1 MPRLNLRKYAKQ
13 WITYVLTVVL
23 YVASLYFLFFKAQLL
38 PWWLSV
44 LAMLFIAHFAAIS
57 AKRYRLV
64 IRKRGRALWLL
75 ASSIL
80 LFFTTIYSPVLIIIS
95 YICFHIGLY
104 FFVLAKYAILNN
116 NISPHPWIF
125 SNVGMYLFTMFFTI
139 SYSILMVG
147 IVGRIPFDCDSIAA
161 GYNTVWWFVSS
172 PIEKSWDTIQTFIE
186 KNANT
191 IAKDADVSVW
201 FLQELSDLEL
211 RDSIMGEREKI
222 NMSICQSLFDN
233 IKSQFQKPGFQAAI
247 LLPLFLLLSPIIR
260 ILLYILSAITT
271 IIIQFFIK
279 TRIYRKRMV
288 MREVEEWY

>member
-75 ASSIL
+75 VSSIL

-161 GYNTVWWFVSS
+161 GYNTVWWIVSS